1 MSGPTEFTALEP
13 KRGWQ
18 LTSLPN
24 EATAWQA
31 QPPLQRRFVFIR
43 ACRAVALR
51 RTVNSWLRSCAGHRT
66 REHCAL
72 SAMLTVSQLSKS
84 FAGRALFDDVSL
96 QVNRGDRIGLVG
108 PNGAGKSTLFA
119 LLLGDVSPDKRTIAI
134 EKNATI
140 GFLPQETAAAGD
152 ETVLELAVAVSPELV
167 HAQKIIKEHEAAVA
181 GIVDPGADAAYHNA
195 LHVFDEHG
203 GWELEPKAKRV
214 LAGLAFRETDFDRPA
229 RALSGGWIMRAHL
242 ARLLVMEPDL
252 LLLDEPTNHL
262 DLESLQWFQ
271 EYLRTYPGAI
281 VMISHDREFLN
292 QLVGSI
298 VEIAHSKLVR
308 YRGDWDSYVEQKAAR
323 EEQQLAAYKNQQKE
337 IASLQLFADRFRA
350 KASKASQAQ
359 SKLKQIDRMKKI
371 AAPVARGKTIK
382 FHFPQPVR
390 SGLRVITL
398 KDVDHAYGD
407 LVVYRG
413 MQFHAERG
421 QRTVLVGPNG
431 AGKSTLLKL
440 LAAALPVQHG
450 VRELGHNVRTGYFSQ
465 NRIDVLNASH
475 TVLDSAR
482 DMPNPVSE
490 QTARTVLGSFL
501 FRGDDVFK
509 TVAVLSGGEKSRL
522 ALVRLLLD
530 PPNLLLMDEPA
541 THLDIGSIDALIGA
555 LKQYHGTLIF
565 ISHDVHFIRAIAT
578 SVLHITVSPAQTGS
592 RLTSYPGNYQYYLDK
607 SKAVSARTALTAG
620 SSPNNGQ
627 LTTENVARRA
637 GGLRE
642 QKVQKRLQA
651 EARTAIAR
659 KKREKEKHVH
669 AFEMK
674 IAALEGQQR
683 ELVTALEDPAAY
695 QPGGRAVAL
704 NRELSAV
711 TDDLARLTKEWET
724 ATAGD

>member
-1 MSGPTEFTALEP
+1 
-13 KRGWQ
+13 
-18 LTSLPN
+18 
-24 EATAWQA
+24 
-31 QPPLQRRFVFIR
+31 
-43 ACRAVALR
+43 
-51 RTVNSWLRSCAGHRT
+51 
-66 REHCAL
+66 
-72 SAMLTVSQLSKS
+72 
-84 FAGRALFDDVSL
+84 
-96 QVNRGDRIGLVG
+96 
-108 PNGAGKSTLFA
+108 
-119 LLLGDVSPDKRTIAI
+119 
-134 EKNATI
+134 
-140 GFLPQETAAAGD
+140 
-152 ETVLELAVAVSPELV
+152 
-167 HAQKIIKEHEAAVA
+167 
-181 GIVDPGADAAYHNA
+181 
-195 LHVFDEHG
+195 
-203 GWELEPKAKRV
+203 
-214 LAGLAFRETDFDRPA
+214 
-229 RALSGGWIMRAHL
+229 MRAHL

-271 EYLRTYPGAI
+271 EYLRSYPGAI

-308 YRGDWDSYVEQKAAR
+308 YRGNWDNYVEERAAR

-440 LAAALPVQHG
+440 LAGVLPVQQG

-530 PPNLLLMDEPA
+530 PPNLLLMDEPT
-541 THLDIGSIDALIGA
+541 THLDVGSIDALIGA

-578 SVLHITVSPAQTGS
+578 SVLHVTASAAGTGG
-592 RLTSYPGNYQYYLDK
+592 RLTFYPGDYDYYLDK
-607 SKAVSARTALTAG
+607 SKATSARTALTAG
-620 SSPNNGQ
+620 ATSQRSMVSPTRRSESKTAPVRENKSSRSVWKRKNVMQ
-627 LTTENVARRA
+627 LPKRGAKKKSGCTNSRRKS
-637 GGLRE
+637 RHW
-642 QKVQKRLQA
+642 KHN
-651 EARTAIAR
+651 R
-659 KKREKEKHVH
+659 K
-669 AFEMK
+669 
-674 IAALEGQQR
+674 
-683 ELVTALEDPAAY
+683 
-695 QPGGRAVAL
+695 
-704 NRELSAV
+704 N
-711 TDDLARLTKEWET
+711 
-724 ATAGD
+724 